1 MSIQSIRIIT
11 NRRNGIANAD
21 ITDFN
26 TAWAKKVR
34 KYHDSFPEYAETP
47 LCELRSLSEYL
58 DLGSVFVKDESK
70 RFGLNAFKVLGGSY
84 CLGRL
89 LAEIAGIPEREM
101 TYSRLI
107 QPDVKDIAEKLTV
120 VTATD
125 GNHGRGI
132 AWSAKQ
138 FGMHAVVYMPQ
149 GSAQE
154 RLENIRKLGAEAEIT
169 DCNYDAT
176 VLLAEKTAKENGWM
190 LVQDTAWPGYERI
203 PSLIMQ
209 GYTTMAKECV
219 EQLGEEIPTH
229 IFLQAGVGAM
239 AGALTAFFTDYYHE
253 KKPRIAIVE
262 PDGADCLFRTA
273 EAADGKL
280 HPVSNLNTIMAGLC
294 CGLPCTLG
302 WNILSE
308 HADYFVSVPDLIAA
322 KGMRILSSPL
332 SEDPRIISGESGA
345 VTVGVIAEIA
355 KNPAYSDIR
364 EILGLDANSKVLCI
378 STEGDTDPEN
388 YRRIVWDGAYHS

>member
-1 MSIQSIRIIT
+1 MTSQTIRIIT
-11 NRRNGIANAD
+11 NKRNSTVNVD

-26 TAWAKKVR
+26 KTCADKVR
-34 KYHDSFPEYAETP
+34 KYHESFPEYIETP
-47 LCELRSLSEYL
+47 LYKLKSLSQYL
-58 DLGSVFVKDESK
+58 GLGSVYVKDESR
-70 RFGLNAFKVLGGSY
+70 RFNLNAFKVLGGSY
-84 CLGRL
+84 CLGKI
-89 LAEIAGIPEREM
+89 LAEKAGIPDSEM
-101 TYSRLI
+101 TFQRMI
-107 QPDVKDIAEKLTV
+107 QPDMKNIAEKLTV

-138 FGMHAVVYMPQ
+138 FGIHAVIYMPE
-149 GSAQE
+149 GSAEE
-154 RLENIRKLGAEAEIT
+154 RLENIRKLGSEAEIT
-169 DCNYDAT
+169 DRNYDAT
-176 VLLAEKTAKENGWM
+176 VLLAEEKAHENGWL
-190 LVQDTAWPGYERI
+190 LVQDTAWAGYEKI

-219 EQLGEEIPTH
+219 EQLGKEIPTH

-253 KKPRIAIVE
+253 KKPLIAIVE
-262 PDGADCLFRTA
+262 PDGADCLFQTA
-273 EAADGKL
+273 EAKDGKL
-280 HPVSNLNTIMAGLC
+280 HQVSSLHTIMAGLC

-302 WNILSE
+302 WNILSKN
-308 HADYFVSVPDLIAA
+308 ADYFISVPDFISA

-345 VTVGVIAEIA
+345 VTVGLISEIA
-355 KNPAYSDIR
+355 KNPIYSDYR
-364 EILGLDANSKVLCI
+364 ETLGLTSESKVLCI

-388 YRRIVWDGAYHS
+388 YRRIVWDGAYHE